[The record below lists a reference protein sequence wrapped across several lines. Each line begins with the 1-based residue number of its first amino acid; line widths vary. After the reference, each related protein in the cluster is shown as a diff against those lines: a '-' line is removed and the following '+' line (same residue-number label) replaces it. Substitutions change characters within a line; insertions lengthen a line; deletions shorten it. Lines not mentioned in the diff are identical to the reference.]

1 MPRLL
6 LCSPAAEGSRAA
18 QLLKQRGLQLKV
30 SGTTTADLVLPV
42 RGGSLSFLLFD
53 DAEGNQELVD
63 RASLA
68 ARASRRTTVLWTG
81 SIDHDTVDETAL
93 ALQNAWCRMCP
104 CACASCAPLAR
115 LIRPS
120 SLPGWT
126 PSPAGVTVLRCER
139 HEEVADHVL
148 ACEQRAAEDGAATAA
163 QLMPDEVEDAMEGV
177 NAYLGDVWGADKHH
191 VRPHAC
197 REKPKAAV
205 KTTTGARTSVACADR
220 IPLGNQAAGC
230 AGPSAE
236 RRGLACAALRD
247 QGVCR
252 HSTGPRSLPD
262 EAPPLHA
269 QDTITRG
276 AHPASARALSTKSCS
291 TLRSIGCS
299 ETGHSSERARGIGKR
314 CRRVP
319 LWGRAQAMKA
329 PGGQHACS
337 LCVFSFP
344 PRPARA
350 PERCVG

>member
-205 KTTTGARTSVACADR
+205 KTATGARTSVACADR

-252 HSTGPRSLPD
+252 HSTGPRSFLD

-269 QDTITRG
+269 QDTITH
-276 AHPASARALSTKSCS
+276 AARTLPRPGPCRPRAALHCDQLAAARQATV
-291 TLRSIGCS
+291 LS
-299 ETGHSSERARGIGKR
+299 EHEGLARDAVA
-314 CRRVP
+314 CHCVVE
-319 LWGRAQAMKA
+319 AQAMNEGAGRA
-329 PGGQHACS
+329 PRVLAV
-337 LCVFSFP
+337 CVSFS
-344 PRPARA
+344 PARA
-350 PERCVG
+350 RA

>member
-30 SGTTTADLVLPV
+30 SGTTTADVVLPV

-104 CACASCAPLAR
+104 CACESCAPLAR
-115 LIRPS
+115 LTRPS

-299 ETGHSSERARGIGKR
+299 ETGHSSERAREGLARDAVACR
-314 CRRVP
+314 CVVE
-319 LWGRAQAMKA
+319 AQAMNEGA
-329 PGGQHACS
+329 GRATRV
-337 LCVFSFP
+337 LAVCVLVSP
-344 PRPARA
+344 PARA
-350 PERCVG
+350 RA

>member
-197 REKPKAAV
+197 HEKPKAAV
-205 KTTTGARTSVACADR
+205 KTATGARTSVACADR

-269 QDTITRG
+269 QVDTITRG
-276 AHPASARALSTKSCS
+276 AHPASRPGPCRPRAALHCDQLAAARQATVLSDHEG
-291 TLRSIGCS
+291 L
-299 ETGHSSERARGIGKR
+299 ARDAVA
-314 CRRVP
+314 CHCVVE
-319 LWGRAQAMKA
+319 AQAMKA
-329 PGGQHACS
+329 PGGQHAC
-337 LCVFSFP
+337 
-344 PRPARA
+344 
-350 PERCVG
+350 

>member
-6 LCSPAAEGSRAA
+6 LCSPSAEGSRAA

-93 ALQNAWCRMCP
+93 ALQNAWCRVP
-104 CACASCAPLAR
+104 RCAACESCAPLAR
-115 LIRPS
+115 LTRPS

-139 HEEVADHVL
+139 HEDVADHVL

-191 VRPHAC
+191 VRPHAFH
-197 REKPKAAV
+197 EKPKAAV
-205 KTTTGARTSVACADR
+205 KTATGARTHLCRVRRSHFSW
-220 IPLGNQAAGC
+220 Q
-230 AGPSAE
+230 PS
-236 RRGLACAALRD
+236 RWLRWPEC
-247 QGVCR
+247 GAKRTGMRC
-252 HSTGPRSLPD
+252 STRPRCV
-262 EAPPLHA
+262 PPLY
-269 QDTITRG
+269 
-276 AHPASARALSTKSCS
+276 
-291 TLRSIGCS
+291 
-299 ETGHSSERARGIGKR
+299 
-314 CRRVP
+314 
-319 LWGRAQAMKA
+319 
-329 PGGQHACS
+329 
-337 LCVFSFP
+337 
-344 PRPARA
+344 
-350 PERCVG
+350 